1 MELTPFWFGLYKL
14 AKYALYPLSWVALL
28 LGLTVALALLPPSP
42 QRHRWIRRLALSAF
56 LALWLLSIP
65 ITADIMMGTLEAWY
79 PQPEPAA
86 LPRFDA
92 IVVLGGGV
100 RTKGTLRPAHEL
112 VDLTRQRTACAADL
126 FLQGIAPKLLLSG
139 GDATIFG
146 RGPTESLEM
155 KRWAQRLGVPDNA
168 ILLEERSRTTYE
180 NAAYTKQIL
189 GDASVLLVTS
199 ASHLP
204 RATALF
210 RKQGLQ
216 VTPYPC
222 GYRVQHRPADGW
234 DELTVFDFIPDNRS
248 LDKTTDAVVEIA
260 GFALYRLAG
269 KL

>member
-28 LGLTVALALLPPSP
+28 LGLTVALTLLPPSP
-42 QRHRWIRRLALSAF
+42 QRHRWIRRLALSAL
-56 LALWLLSIP
+56 LAVWLLSIP
-65 ITADIMMGTLEAWY
+65 VTADIMMGTLEAWY

-100 RTKGTLRPAHEL
+100 WTKGTLRPAHEL
-112 VDLTRQRTACAADL
+112 VDLTMQRTACAADL
-126 FLQGIAPKLLLSG
+126 FLQGVAPKLLLSG
-139 GDATIFG
+139 GDARIFG
-146 RGPTESLEM
+146 RGPTESVEM
-155 KRWAQRLGVPDNA
+155 KRWAQRLGVPEAA

-180 NAAYTKQIL
+180 NAVYTKQIL

-234 DELTVFDFIPDNRS
+234 DDLTVFDFIPDNRS
-248 LDKTTDAVVEIA
+248 LDKTTDAVAEIA
-260 GFALYRLAG
+260 GFVLYRLAG